1 MDVNLQ
7 TDMIFATKSIAA
19 EIVEYADKPKVDLI
33 IVGTRVRSGLKR
45 MLLGSV
51 ASEVVKYADC
61 PVLIVK

>member
-7 TDMIFATKSIAA
+7 TDMIVATKSIAA
-19 EIVEYADKPKVDLI
+19 EIVEYADKLKVDLI
-33 IVGTRVRSGLKR
+33 IVGTTGRSGLKR